1 MAEEKMST
9 PFKQSNALQ
18 LEERKK
24 YHGTGYDECWLKA
37 KLGRKRIYK

>member
-18 LEERKK
+18 LEEQKNIM
-24 YHGTGYDECWLKA
+24 GQVTTNVG
-37 KLGRKRIYK
+37 